1 MRLRVVYD
9 EGGRIVAAAAVP
21 ERGDDS
27 VVVTPLAGPRQVAAE
42 VDVPD
47 EMAGEGLDVICTRMR
62 VDPTN
67 GRLTPDE
74 TGR

>member
-9 EGGRIVAAAAVP
+9 EDGRIVAAAAVP

-27 VVVTPLAGPRQVAAE
+27 VLVTPLAGPRQVEAE

-47 EMAGEGLDVICTRMR
+47 EMADVGLDVICTRMR
-62 VDPTN
+62 VDPAN
-67 GRLTPDE
+67 GRLTSAE
-74 TGR
+74 AGR